1 MTNGDRIREMS
12 NDELA
17 EIIMCPYDVEP
28 ETCFREPT
36 CVECCDEWL
45 AEEAER

>member
-1 MTNGDRIREMS
+1 MTNGDRIRNMS

-17 EIIMCPYDVEP
+17 EIIICPHYVEP
-28 ETCFREPT
+28 ETCTKEIT

-45 AEEAER
+45 AEEEDG